1 MAPTAPATRLTIR
14 AHPGARQERVEALAD
29 GTVGVWVREKA
40 VEGRANA
47 AIEQA
52 VAAAL
57 GLKPR
62 QVSVV
67 GGATS
72 RVKALAV
79 ELESQDE
86 ARRRLLARAVRA
98 PRRGVG

>member
-1 MAPTAPATRLTIR
+1 MASTLPATRITVH
-14 AHPGARQERVEALAD
+14 AHPGARQERVELLPD
-29 GTVGVWVREKA
+29 GSVGVWVRAKA

-62 QVSVV
+62 QVAVV

-72 RVKALAV
+72 RAKLLTL
-79 ELESQDE
+79 ELDSLDE
-86 ARRRLLARAVRA
+86 VGRRLLAQPVRP
-98 PRRGVG
+98 PRRSER

>member
-1 MAPTAPATRLTIR
+1 MATTAPATRLTIH
-14 AHPGARQERVEALAD
+14 AHPGARQERVEVLED

-62 QVSVV
+62 QASVV

-72 RVKALAV
+72 RLKVLV
-79 ELESQDE
+79 VGIESRDE
-86 ARRRLLARAVRA
+86 VRRRLLARAVRA
-98 PRRGVG
+98 PRRGAG

>member
-1 MAPTAPATRLTIR
+1 MT
-14 AHPGARQERVEALAD
+14 AD
-29 GTVGVWVREKA
+29 GSLEVWVREKP

-62 QVSVV
+62 QVSLAA
-67 GGATS
+67 GATS
-72 RVKALAV
+72 RAKVLV
-79 ELESQDE
+79 LEIGSVDE
-86 ARRRLLARAVRA
+86 VRRRLMARPVRA
-98 PRRGVG
+98 PRRSGG